1 MAILFNGLDFKAM
14 QSSLDALSL
23 KQKVISNNLAN
34 IETPGFKASKVT
46 FEDAL
51 ENARNEKNAEKYN
64 FQAKI
69 TKDETTSARPDGNN
83 VSVDKE
89 QLELYNTYLQSVY
102 LYQKIS
108 SQMTDMQYVLGQA
121 FK

>member
-1 MAILFNGLDFKAM
+1 MAILFNNLDFKAM
-14 QSSLDALSL
+14 QSSLDALWL

-34 IETPGFKASKVT
+34 IETPGFKASNVS

-51 ENARNEKNAEKYN
+51 ENARKSNGTNQYQ

-89 QLELYNTYLQSVY
+89 QLELYNTYLQTTY
-102 LYQKIS
+102 LYQKVSDQI
-108 SQMTDMQYVLGQA
+108 TDMQYVLGQA